1 MANNV
6 KVIVVALIL
15 ALASTASAQSTTLTP
30 VEILKPSPLSLV
42 MIVGRWVMTPEQ
54 EKVYKITVQG
64 RGRTESQAKS
74 EAFKL
79 AVEQAVGSLILT
91 ESVVINQDVARR
103 EIIEYSSGYVHRY
116 EEVLRFRQDN
126 ELVIQYDI
134 WVKRSRIADRL
145 LVEAKST
152 KDLDG
157 STLQSQLDSIKYE
170 RHQGQRVLESVLND
184 YPHRAYDVKNQRMKV
199 GHNSNYH
206 SVVGITFD
214 LDLSPIYLRSLW
226 EAMQSTSQ
234 NPQAGACRANCYHD
248 FTVTMHG
255 RRDQV
260 LFNRWQQSFGF
271 NDAGKQ
277 QLFYNKMMESRPSIL
292 VKVLDAAGHTI
303 EKKCYFY
310 SELDG
315 VVTHTY
321 PKYRFVTFNNHS
333 ATIDGTFTLTGKL
346 ELNIP
351 NINRV
356 RTVDL
361 SVIQASQCPR

>member
-1 MANNV
+1 V
-6 KVIVVALIL
+6 KGIVVALIL
-15 ALASTASAQSTTLTP
+15 ALASTASAQSTAPTP

-42 MIVGRWVMTPEQ
+42 MIVGRWVLTPEQ

-64 RGRTESQAKS
+64 RGATESQAKS

-79 AVEQAVGSLILT
+79 AVEQAVGSLVLT
-91 ESVVINQDVARR
+91 ESVVVNQDVARR

-116 EEVLRFRQDN
+116 EEVLRFRQNN

-145 LVEAKST
+145 LVQAKST
-152 KDLDG
+152 KDIDG
-157 STLQSQLDSIKYE
+157 ATVQSQLDSIKYE

-184 YPHRAYDVKNQRMKV
+184 YPHRAYDVKNQRMDVK
-199 GHNSNYH
+199 HNSAYH
-206 SVVGITFD
+206 SVIGVTFD
-214 LDLSPIYLRSLW
+214 LDLSPVYLRSLW
-226 EAMQSTSQ
+226 EAMQATSQ
-234 NPQAGACRANCYHD
+234 NPQAGACRSNCYHD
-248 FTVTMHG
+248 FTVTVQG
-255 RRDQV
+255 RHDRV

-271 NDAGKQ
+271 NDAAKQ
-277 QLFYNKMMESRPSIL
+277 QLFYNRLLESRPSIL

-303 EKKCYFY
+303 EQKCYFY

-315 VVTHTY
+315 IVNHTY
-321 PKYRFVTFNNHS
+321 PKYRFVTFNNNS
-333 ATIDGTFTLTGKL
+333 ATIDGTVTLTGKL